1 MKKYEVTLYFH
12 TNITV
17 LVDAENEVD
26 AIEQAR
32 QYAARDDNDAVEV
45 LMEGLVED
53 NTPDVEELK

>member
-17 LVDAENEVD
+17 LVDAENEGN

-32 QYAARDDNDAVEV
+32 QYAARDDNDAVEM